1 MEAIVFEVSVSLAT
15 LVYSEEPRIPTCY
28 AITSNGLTLCSF
40 TYLHMC
46 SQLRR
51 NCGRWCLANT
61 VVRCIGF
68 MMTAKLLEAE
78 PFLNTKEHIIAM

>member
-46 SQLRR
+46 SQLHR
-51 NCGRWCLANT
+51 NCGR
-61 VVRCIGF
+61 
-68 MMTAKLLEAE
+68 
-78 PFLNTKEHIIAM
+78 